1 MNKLELIGRPTA
13 DPEISYY
20 DTYVDGNPVQTSVAR
35 LSVAVSRFGAKENDV
50 QADFIPCVAFGKM
63 AERLQKYVKK
73 GQQIYV
79 EGPLRNNNYEDKD
92 GKKVYGFQ
100 MTIQYMELLGK
111 KNEIAEG
118 EGEPGSPE
126 KKETENEK
134 KESKPVKE
142 NASETGKNKKSS

>member
-13 DPEISYY
+13 DPEISYH
-20 DTYVDGNPVQTSVAR
+20 DFNVDGSPMQSCVAR
-35 LSVAVSRFGAKENDV
+35 LSMAVSRIGAKENEI

-100 MTIQYMELLGK
+100 MNIQYMELLGK
-111 KNEIAEG
+111 KNEDTG
-118 EGEPGSPE
+118 EGAESKNTNPVEESVSKNGKNGKENGSEPGSPE
-126 KKETENEK
+126 KKK
-134 KESKPVKE
+134 
-142 NASETGKNKKSS
+142 